1 MKKNIPVIMAHT
13 LLKTSK
19 IGEVKKKVRD
29 TLNNKRHREV
39 IIDLTDV
46 EAYSTNER
54 KLTLMAEALQDLG
67 VEIIRL
73 TDNNEAKDNNLEY
86 SETQKKL
93 TNPFSITR
101 TTRRIIDN
109 IERRTVRVAFGKTLT
124 RALYDAPSKTD
135 IRKMLDNPE
144 DGEVKAI
151 RFRTEAEAKAYRLGL
166 SDMMGYEEYINLNGN
181 YGDFP
186 DVSKS
191 IPTQEF

>member
-1 MKKNIPVIMAHT
+1 MTHT

-29 TLNNKRHREV
+29 TLNNKRHREI

-86 SETQKKL
+86 SETQKKFI
-93 TNPFSITR
+93 NPFTITR
-101 TTRRIIDN
+101 TTRSIINN
-109 IERRTVRVAFGKTLT
+109 IERRTVRVAFGKAFT
-124 RALYDAPSKTD
+124 RALYDAPSEAD

-166 SDMMGYEEYINLNGN
+166 SDIMGYEEYINLNGN

>member
-1 MKKNIPVIMAHT
+1 MAHT

-29 TLNNKRHREV
+29 TLNNKKHREV

-86 SETQKKL
+86 SET
-93 TNPFSITR
+93 NPFTITR

-109 IERRTVRVAFGKTLT
+109 IERRTVRVAFGKAFT

-166 SDMMGYEEYINLNGN
+166 SDMMGYEAYINLNGN